1 MKQLVKLPEP
11 ALLFGYNQWMED
23 PRDGLTLFG
32 PLEQDRPYGIRY
44 GVIGTRTGI
53 KLLEEWIEWA
63 QGPVA
68 IEGRTLAR
76 PPFPGFE
83 AAFRIPWKSRPSI
96 CHELS
101 EDEIGKYLYLD
112 DGRQRVYGTVG
123 VFADP
128 IIQACKTEESKA
140 DVWFVV
146 IPDDV
151 RSYCRPHSVVDA
163 EVRQRALRQFSST
176 AAAKAFYKTRS
187 LFPAFE
193 EETTPYLYEEHFR
206 DQLKARLLASMVPT
220 QVIREST
227 LANTQLLGVDRKNES
242 EVRLQSAIAW
252 TLSTAAFYKAGGR
265 PWKLAR
271 VREAVCYVGL
281 VFKKDGT
288 SGDRRMACCAAQMFL
303 DSGDGVV
310 FKGAVGPWYSPENGE
325 FHLRKE
331 AAKELGDLAVESYR
345 SRVGDEPKEMF
356 IHGRVR
362 LDSDEWSGFEEAVSG
377 KTNLVG
383 VRIRGEPNWK
393 LYRYGPNPLLRNSA
407 YIESE
412 RKAVLWTR
420 GWTPRLQTYPGLEV
434 PNALNIE
441 INRGK
446 ADIRVVLSDIL
457 GLTKLNFNSCIFAD
471 GNPIT
476 LKFADAIGE
485 VLTAGPVKDVP
496 PLPFRFYI

>member
-1 MKQLVKLPEP
+1 MKQLFKLPEP

-44 GVIGTRTGI
+44 GVIGTPTGI
-53 KLLEEWIEWA
+53 KLLEQWVEWA

-68 IEGRTLAR
+68 MEGRTLAR

-83 AAFRIPWKSRPSI
+83 AAFRVPWNPQPSI

-123 VFADP
+123 VFANP

-151 RSYCRPHSVVDA
+151 RSYCRPHSVVDP
-163 EVRQRALRQFSST
+163 EVRQQALRKFSST

-187 LFPAFE
+187 LFPEFD

-220 QVIREST
+220 QVVREST
-227 LANTQLLGVDRKNES
+227 LANTEPLDAEGKNES

-265 PWKLAR
+265 PWKLAK
-271 VREAVCYVGL
+271 VREGVCYLGL
-281 VFKKDGT
+281 VFKKDDT

-310 FKGAVGPWYSPENGE
+310 FKGAVGPWYSPDKRE
-325 FHLRKE
+325 FHLSKE
-331 AAKELGDLAVESYR
+331 AARELGKLAVESYR
-345 SRVGDEPKEMF
+345 KRVGDEPSEMF
-356 IHGRVR
+356 VHGRVR
-362 LDSDEWSGFEEAVSG
+362 FDSDEWSGFEEAVTG
-377 KTNLVG
+377 KSNVVG
-383 VRIRGEPNWK
+383 VRIRDEPNWK
-393 LYRYGPNPLLRNSA
+393 LYRYGRNPLLRTLA

-434 PNALNIE
+434 PNPLTIE
-441 INRGK
+441 ISRGY
-446 ADIRVVLSDIL
+446 ARIEVILSDIL

-485 VLTAGPVKDVP
+485 VLTAGPLRDVP

>member
-44 GVIGTRTGI
+44 GVVGTRTGI
-53 KLLEEWIEWA
+53 KLLEEWIDWA

-68 IEGRTLAR
+68 MEGRTLAR
-76 PPFPGFE
+76 PPFPGFK
-83 AAFRIPWKSRPSI
+83 AAFRVPWNPRPSI

-101 EDEIGKYLYLD
+101 EDEIGKFLYLD
-112 DGRQRVYGTVG
+112 DGHLRVYGTVG
-123 VFADP
+123 VFANP
-128 IIQACKTEESKA
+128 IIEACKTEESKA

-146 IPDDV
+146 IPDEV
-151 RSYCRPHSVVDA
+151 RTYCRPHSVVDPD
-163 EVRQRALRQFSST
+163 VRQHAIRKFSTT

-187 LFPAFE
+187 LFAEYE

-206 DQLKARLLASMVPT
+206 DQMKARLLASMVPT
-220 QVIREST
+220 QVVREST
-227 LANTQLLGVDRKNES
+227 LANTEPLDAEKKNVS

-271 VREAVCYVGL
+271 VREGVCYVGL
-281 VFKKDGT
+281 VFKQDDT

-310 FKGAVGPWYSPENGE
+310 FKGAVGPWYSPEKRE
-325 FHLRKE
+325 FHLSEE
-331 AAKELGDLAVESYR
+331 AARELGKLAVESYK
-345 SRVGDEPKEMF
+345 SRVGVEPREMF

-362 LDSDEWSGFEEAVSG
+362 LGSEEWSGFEEAGSG

-393 LYRYGPNPLLRNSA
+393 LYRYGRNPVLRNLA

-434 PNALNIE
+434 PNPLTVEVNQ
-441 INRGK
+441 GK
-446 ADIRVVLSDIL
+446 ADIQVVLSDIL

>member
-53 KLLEEWIEWA
+53 KLLEEWIDWA

-68 IEGRTLAR
+68 MEGRTLAR

-83 AAFRIPWKSRPSI
+83 AAFRVPWNPRPSI

-101 EDEIGKYLYLD
+101 EDEIGKFLYLD
-112 DGRQRVYGTVG
+112 DGHLRVYGTVG
-123 VFADP
+123 VFANP
-128 IIQACKTEESKA
+128 IIEACKTEESKA

-146 IPDDV
+146 IPDEV
-151 RSYCRPHSVVDA
+151 RTYCRPHSVVDPD
-163 EVRQRALRQFSST
+163 VRQHAIRKFSTT

-187 LFPAFE
+187 LFAEYE

-220 QVIREST
+220 QVVREST
-227 LANTQLLGVDRKNES
+227 LANTEPLDAEEKNVS

-265 PWKLAR
+265 PWKLAK
-271 VREAVCYVGL
+271 VREGVCYVGL
-281 VFKKDGT
+281 VFKQDDT

-310 FKGAVGPWYSPENGE
+310 FKGAVGPWYSPEKRE
-325 FHLRKE
+325 FHLSKE
-331 AAKELGDLAVESYR
+331 AAREFGKLAVDRLRR
-345 SRVGDEPKEMF
+345 S
-356 IHGRVR
+356 
-362 LDSDEWSGFEEAVSG
+362 
-377 KTNLVG
+377 
-383 VRIRGEPNWK
+383 
-393 LYRYGPNPLLRNSA
+393 
-407 YIESE
+407 
-412 RKAVLWTR
+412 
-420 GWTPRLQTYPGLEV
+420 
-434 PNALNIE
+434 
-441 INRGK
+441 
-446 ADIRVVLSDIL
+446 
-457 GLTKLNFNSCIFAD
+457 
-471 GNPIT
+471 
-476 LKFADAIGE
+476 
-485 VLTAGPVKDVP
+485 
-496 PLPFRFYI
+496 

>member
-11 ALLFGYNQWMED
+11 PLLFGYRQWMED

-32 PLEQDRPYGIRY
+32 PLEEDRPYGIRA

-53 KLLEEWIEWA
+53 RLFEEWVEWA
-63 QGPVA
+63 QRPVA
-68 IEGRTLAR
+68 MEGRSLAR

-83 AAFRIPWKSRPSI
+83 AAFRVPWNPRPSI

-112 DGRQRVYGTVG
+112 DGHQRVYGTVG
-123 VFADP
+123 VFANP
-128 IIQACKTEESKA
+128 IVRACKTEESKA
-140 DVWFVV
+140 DLWFVV

-151 RSYCRPHSVVDA
+151 RTYCRPNSVV
-163 EVRQRALRQFSST
+163 EPEFRQQALRKFSST
-176 AAAKAFYKTRS
+176 AAAKSFYKNRS
-187 LFPAFE
+187 LFPEFE
-193 EETTPYLYEEHFR
+193 EETSPYLYEEHFR

-220 QVIREST
+220 QVVREST
-227 LANTQLLGVDRKNES
+227 LANTEPLDPEGENES

-271 VREAVCYVGL
+271 VREGVCYVGL
-281 VFKKDGT
+281 VFKKDDT
-288 SGDRRMACCAAQMFL
+288 SGDRRMACCAAQLFL

-310 FKGAVGPWYSPENGE
+310 FKGAVGPWYSPENEE
-325 FHLRKE
+325 FHLSKE
-331 AAKELGDLAVESYR
+331 AARNLGEMAIKSYR
-345 SRVGDEPKEMF
+345 DRVGDEPSEMF
-356 IHGRVR
+356 IHGKVR
-362 LDSDEWSGFEEAVSG
+362 LGKGEWSGFEEAVSG

-383 VRIRGEPNWK
+383 VRIREEPNWK
-393 LYRYGPNPLLRNSA
+393 LYRYGRNPVLRTLA

-434 PNALNIE
+434 PNPLTVE
-441 INRGK
+441 INHGE
-446 ADIRVVLSDIL
+446 ADIEVVLCDIL

>member
-1 MKQLVKLPEP
+1 VNRLVKLPEP
-11 ALLFGYNQWMED
+11 ALLFGYQQSMED

-32 PLEQDRPYGIRY
+32 PLEQDKPYGIRF

-53 KLLEEWIEWA
+53 KLLEEWVEWA

-68 IEGRTLAR
+68 MEGRTVAR

-83 AAFRIPWKSRPSI
+83 AAFRVPWNPRPSI

-101 EDEIGKYLYLD
+101 EDEIGQFLYLD
-112 DGRQRVYGTVG
+112 DGHQRVYGTVG
-123 VFADP
+123 AFANP
-128 IIQACKTEESKA
+128 IIRACKSEESKA

-146 IPDDV
+146 IPDEV
-151 RSYCRPHSVVDA
+151 RTYCRPNSVVDP
-163 EVRQRALRQFSST
+163 EVRQQALRKFSST
-176 AAAKAFYKTRS
+176 AAAKAFYKNRS
-187 LFPAFE
+187 LFREFE
-193 EETTPYLYEEHFR
+193 EDTTPYLYEEHFR

-220 QVIREST
+220 QVVLEGT
-227 LANTQLLGVDRKNES
+227 LANTEPLDADRKNEA

-265 PWKLAR
+265 PWKLAK
-271 VREAVCYVGL
+271 VRKRVCYVGL
-281 VFKKDGT
+281 VFKKDET

-310 FKGAVGPWYSPENGE
+310 FKGAVGPWYSPETSE
-325 FHLRKE
+325 FHLTKE
-331 AAKELGDLAVESYR
+331 AARLLGKLAVESYR
-345 SRVGDEPKEMF
+345 SRVGAEPKEMF

-362 LDSDEWSGFEEAVSG
+362 LDNDEWSGFEEAVSAE
-377 KTNLVG
+377 TNLVG

-393 LYRYGPNPLLRNSA
+393 LYRYGRNPVLRNMA

-434 PNALNIE
+434 PNPLTVE
-441 INRGK
+441 INRGE
-446 ADIRVVLSDIL
+446 ARIEVVLSDIL

>member
-32 PLEQDRPYGIRY
+32 PLEHDRPYGIRY
-44 GVIGTRTGI
+44 GVIGTQTGV

-63 QGPVA
+63 QAPVSM
-68 IEGRTLAR
+68 EGRTLAR

-83 AAFRIPWKSRPSI
+83 AAFRVPWNQRPAI
-96 CHELS
+96 RHELS
-101 EDEIGKYLYLD
+101 EEEIGKHLYLD
-112 DGRQRVYGTVG
+112 DGHLRVYGTVG
-123 VFADP
+123 LFANP

-140 DVWFVV
+140 DLWFVV
-146 IPDDV
+146 IPDEV
-151 RSYCRPHSVVDA
+151 RTYCRPHSVVDPD
-163 EVRQRALRQFSST
+163 VRQRALKKFSST
-176 AAAKAFYKTRS
+176 AAAKAFYRTRS
-187 LFPAFE
+187 LFSQFE

-206 DQLKARLLASMVPT
+206 DQLKARLLASTVPT
-220 QVIREST
+220 QVVREST
-227 LANTQLLGVDRKNES
+227 LANTEPLNAEKKNVS

-265 PWKLAR
+265 PWKLAK
-271 VREAVCYVGL
+271 VREGVCYVGL
-281 VFKKDGT
+281 VFKRDET
-288 SGDRRMACCAAQMFL
+288 SGNRRMACCAAQMFL

-310 FKGAVGPWYSPENGE
+310 FKGAVGPWYSPDKRE
-325 FHLRKE
+325 FHLSKE
-331 AAKELGDLAVESYR
+331 AARELGKLAVESYR
-345 SRVGDEPKEMF
+345 TRVGAEPKEIF

-362 LDSDEWSGFEEAVSG
+362 LDSDEWSGFEEAVSAN
-377 KTNLVG
+377 TNLVG
-383 VRIRGEPNWK
+383 VRIRDEANWK
-393 LYRYGPNPLLRNSA
+393 IYRYGRNPLLRTLA

-434 PNALNIE
+434 PNPLAIE
-441 INRGK
+441 INRGD
-446 ADIRVVLSDIL
+446 ARIEMVLNDIL

-496 PLPFRFYI
+496 PPPFRFYI

>member
-1 MKQLVKLPEP
+1 
-11 ALLFGYNQWMED
+11 
-23 PRDGLTLFG
+23 
-32 PLEQDRPYGIRY
+32 
-44 GVIGTRTGI
+44 
-53 KLLEEWIEWA
+53 
-63 QGPVA
+63 
-68 IEGRTLAR
+68 
-76 PPFPGFE
+76 
-83 AAFRIPWKSRPSI
+83 
-96 CHELS
+96 LS
-101 EDEIGKYLYLD
+101 EDEIGKHLYLD
-112 DGRQRVYGTVG
+112 DGHMRVYGTVG
-123 VFADP
+123 VFANP

-146 IPDDV
+146 IPDEV
-151 RSYCRPHSVVDA
+151 RTYCRPHSVVDPDI
-163 EVRQRALRQFSST
+163 RQRALRKFSST
-176 AAAKAFYKTRS
+176 AAAKAFYKTHS
-187 LFPAFE
+187 LFPEYDE
-193 EETTPYLYEEHFR
+193 EATPYLYEEHFR

-220 QVIREST
+220 QVVREST
-227 LANTQLLGVDRKNES
+227 LANTESLHAEKKNES

-265 PWKLAR
+265 PWKLAK
-271 VREAVCYVGL
+271 VREGVCYVGL
-281 VFKKDGT
+281 VFKKDDT
-288 SGDRRMACCAAQMFL
+288 SGDRRMARCAAQMFL

-310 FKGAVGPWYSPENGE
+310 FKGAVGPWYSPDKRE
-325 FHLRKE
+325 FHLSKE
-331 AAKELGDLAVESYR
+331 AARELGKLAVESYR

-362 LDSDEWSGFEEAVSG
+362 LDSTEWSGFEEAVSS

-383 VRIRGEPNWK
+383 VRIRDEANWK
-393 LYRYGPNPLLRNSA
+393 LYRYGRNPLLRTLA

-434 PNALNIE
+434 PNPLAVE
-441 INRGK
+441 INRGE
-446 ADIRVVLSDIL
+446 ARIEFVLSDIL

>member
-1 MKQLVKLPEP
+1 MPPSRGFARRGHADVLEAYRRPHEKAPP
-11 ALLFGYNQWMED
+11 ADLFIC
-23 PRDGLTLFG
+23 RS
-32 PLEQDRPYGIRY
+32 IR
-44 GVIGTRTGI
+44 
-53 KLLEEWIEWA
+53 E
-63 QGPVA
+63 
-68 IEGRTLAR
+68 
-76 PPFPGFE
+76 E
-83 AAFRIPWKSRPSI
+83 AAGL
-96 CHELS
+96 HL
-101 EDEIGKYLYLD
+101 
-112 DGRQRVYGTVG
+112 RVYGTVG
-123 VFADP
+123 VFANP
-128 IIQACKTEESKA
+128 IIEACKTEESKA

-146 IPDDV
+146 IPDEV
-151 RSYCRPHSVVDA
+151 RTYCRPPSIVDPD
-163 EVRQRALRQFSST
+163 VRQHAIRKFSTT

-187 LFPAFE
+187 LFAEYE

-220 QVIREST
+220 QVVREST
-227 LANTQLLGVDRKNES
+227 LANTEPLGAEEKNVS
-242 EVRLQSAIAW
+242 EVRLQSSIAW

-265 PWKLAR
+265 PWKLAK
-271 VREAVCYVGL
+271 VREGVCYVGL
-281 VFKKDGT
+281 VFKQDDT

-310 FKGAVGPWYSPENGE
+310 FKGAVGPWYSPEKRE
-325 FHLRKE
+325 FHLCKE
-331 AAKELGDLAVESYR
+331 AARELGKLAVESYK
-345 SRVGDEPKEMF
+345 SRVGVEPREMF

-362 LDSDEWSGFEEAVSG
+362 LGSEEWSGFEEAGSG

-393 LYRYGPNPLLRNSA
+393 LYRYGRNPVLRNLA

-434 PNALNIE
+434 PNPLTVEVNQ
-441 INRGK
+441 GK
-446 ADIRVVLSDIL
+446 ADIQVVLSDIL

>member
-1 MKQLVKLPEP
+1 
-11 ALLFGYNQWMED
+11 
-23 PRDGLTLFG
+23 
-32 PLEQDRPYGIRY
+32 
-44 GVIGTRTGI
+44 
-53 KLLEEWIEWA
+53 
-63 QGPVA
+63 
-68 IEGRTLAR
+68 
-76 PPFPGFE
+76 
-83 AAFRIPWKSRPSI
+83 
-96 CHELS
+96 LS

-140 DVWFVV
+140 EVWFVV

-163 EVRQRALRQFSST
+163 EVRQRALRKFSST

-187 LFPAFE
+187 LFPEFE

-227 LANTQLLGVDRKNES
+227 LANTQLLGADQKNDR

-271 VREAVCYVGL
+271 VREGVCYVGL
-281 VFKKDGT
+281 VFKKDDT

-377 KTNLVG
+377 ETNLVG
-383 VRIRGEPNWK
+383 IRIRDEPNWK

-446 ADIRVVLSDIL
+446 ADIRVVLGDIL